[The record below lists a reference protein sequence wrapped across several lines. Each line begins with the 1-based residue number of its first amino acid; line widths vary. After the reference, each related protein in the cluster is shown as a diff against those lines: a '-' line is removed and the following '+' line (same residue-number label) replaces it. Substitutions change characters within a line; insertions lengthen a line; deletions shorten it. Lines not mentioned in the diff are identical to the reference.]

1 MGFEEIMDEI
11 RLGLTGEVEKDVIYI
26 MRKNME
32 HKKSPFAD
40 EIGRETGR
48 MIYERL
54 PDGEKEAFKRL
65 LEEDT
70 KEIRKKISNIE
81 KEIYEGNYIKA
92 VETAETIISNI
103 CDDGK
108 TDGNFDYVSF
118 NNLFEL
124 CVYTEIYKK
133 GGYVKPTPFNFSYV
147 FRLYGYSLFKLSRDD
162 EAYRAYEKAVSWN
175 PVWVETLLDFA
186 ELKYMKK
193 QYKSFFEIIKK
204 CLEYSYD
211 INYTSLCYYNLG
223 RYYYEKE
230 NYELSVNMYI
240 LSHYY
245 KPSEA
250 PYKKLENLAKMGFEI
265 KPPSVDD
272 MKKICDTIGI
282 RMGVNPEIVKLAAK
296 MGTDAKK
303 SGDIEIAKYFY
314 DILFSLT
321 GDKTILD
328 AVFDY
333 MKCIKNK

>member
-1 MGFEEIMDEI
+1 
-11 RLGLTGEVEKDVIYI
+11 
-26 MRKNME
+26 
-32 HKKSPFAD
+32 
-40 EIGRETGR
+40 
-48 MIYERL
+48 
-54 PDGEKEAFKRL
+54 
-65 LEEDT
+65 
-70 KEIRKKISNIE
+70 
-81 KEIYEGNYIKA
+81 
-92 VETAETIISNI
+92 
-103 CDDGK
+103 
-108 TDGNFDYVSF
+108 
-118 NNLFEL
+118 
-124 CVYTEIYKK
+124 
-133 GGYVKPTPFNFSYV
+133 
-147 FRLYGYSLFKLSRDD
+147 
-162 EAYRAYEKAVSWN
+162 
-175 PVWVETLLDFA
+175 
-186 ELKYMKK
+186 
-193 QYKSFFEIIKK
+193 
-204 CLEYSYD
+204 
-211 INYTSLCYYNLG
+211 
-223 RYYYEKE
+223 
-230 NYELSVNMYI
+230 MYI

>member
-26 MRKNME
+26 MKKNME
-32 HKKSPFAD
+32 YKKSPFAD
-40 EIGRETGR
+40 KIGRETGK
-48 MIYERL
+48 MIYEIL
-54 PDGEKEAFKRL
+54 PDEEKEVFKNL

-70 KEIRKKISNIE
+70 EEVIKKISSIE
-81 KEIYEGNYIKA
+81 KEIHESNYIKA
-92 VETAETIISNI
+92 VEIAETIIPNI

-108 TDGNFDYVSF
+108 TDENFDYVSL
-118 NNLFEL
+118 NNLFEV
-124 CVYTEIYKK
+124 CIYTEIYKK
-133 GGYVKPTPFNFSYV
+133 NRLVRPTPFNFAYV

-162 EAYRAYEKAVSWN
+162 EAYAAYERAIFWN
-175 PVWVETLLDFA
+175 PVWVDTLLDFA

-193 QYKSFFEIIKK
+193 QYKSFLETIKK
-204 CLEYSYD
+204 CLDYSYN
-211 INYTSLCYYNLG
+211 INHTSLCYYNLG

-230 NYELSVNMYI
+230 NYELSINMYI

-245 KPSEA
+245 RPSKA
-250 PYKKLENLAKMGFEI
+250 PYKKLEDLAKMGFEI

-272 MKKICDTIGI
+272 MKKICDSIGI

-296 MGTDAKK
+296 MGTDAKRNRN
-303 SGDIEIAKYFY
+303 IEAAKYFY

-321 GDKTILD
+321 GDKTVLD

-333 MKCIKNK
+333 MKYIKNK